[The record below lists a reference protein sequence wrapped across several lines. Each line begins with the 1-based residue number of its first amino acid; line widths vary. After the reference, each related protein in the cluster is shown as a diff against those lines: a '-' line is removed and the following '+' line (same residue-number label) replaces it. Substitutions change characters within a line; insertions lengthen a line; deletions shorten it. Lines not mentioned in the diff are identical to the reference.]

1 MSVALHGSGRLL
13 GFSCYDVV
21 CAWFTQEAFSGK
33 PIDGPRVPIEGKGE
47 KRLSANA
54 ELLDL
59 PHLFLFETQ

>member
-1 MSVALHGSGRLL
+1 MLGTVLDEFAVGCSVTMLYVHG
-13 GFSCYDVV
+13 V
-21 CAWFTQEAFSGK
+21 TQEAFSGK